1 MLLDKYQHL
10 SCMSI
15 FVCFVLFCFLGFFLV
30 ERALFPDLTGIFIKE
45 NKSENESQS
54 IIY

>member
-1 MLLDKYQHL
+1 MLLDKCQPL

-15 FVCFVLFCFLGFFLV
+15 FVFVFFE